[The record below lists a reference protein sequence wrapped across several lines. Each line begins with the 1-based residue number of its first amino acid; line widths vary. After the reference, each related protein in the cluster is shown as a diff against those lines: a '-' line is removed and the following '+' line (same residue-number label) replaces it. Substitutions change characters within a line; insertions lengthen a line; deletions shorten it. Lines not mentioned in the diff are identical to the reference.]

1 MGEEQ
6 RTRKDKRCMTLSD
19 KERVEGRSMTFICN
33 LASEKGRNLILLYT
47 DYTYLKMLLRVI
59 VIVIGL

>member
-33 LASEKGRNLILLYT
+33 LASEKGRNLISLYT

>member
-19 KERVEGRSMTFICN
+19 KERVEGRSMTFIYN
-33 LASEKGRNLILLYT
+33 LASEKGRNLISLYT